1 MDRQGE
7 RVPHADVPHPA
18 RTDRGVDHRHPKRAA
33 RVMER
38 AAPNPG
44 RSGGPEDVR
53 CRLDRDAPRSQPA
66 AGRPRARPRRGL
78 LACRRA
84 RPLRGARVVFLHAIR
99 RALPARAHRDPR
111 GPARANLSGAAG
123 ARVEPPSVTVP
134 PIMRKGKYVLYVP
147 RSYDRA
153 KPTPLVISLHGAGLW
168 GAAQKET
175 SQWNRVA
182 DEHGFI
188 VVYPSGEGGGGP
200 RVWHE
205 GGGAEPS
212 RDVRFISELID
223 TLEAAYN
230 IDPRMIYANGLS
242 NGG

>member
-7 RVPHADVPHPA
+7 RVAHADVPHRA
-18 RTDRGVDHRHPKRAA
+18 RTDRRVDHRQPKRAA
-33 RVMER
+33 RLMER
-38 AAPNPG
+38 GAPNPG

-66 AGRPRARPRRGL
+66 AERSRARPRRGL

-99 RALPARAHRDPR
+99 RALRARAHCDPG
-111 GPARANLSGAAG
+111 GPPRANLGGAAG
-123 ARVEPPSVTVP
+123 ARVEPAPVTA
-134 PIMRKGKYVLYVP
+134 GKRAIGAVL
-147 RSYDRA
+147 A
-153 KPTPLVISLHGAGLW
+153 LVISLHGAGLW

-182 DEHGFI
+182 DAHGFI
-188 VVYPSGEGGGGP
+188 VVYPSGEAGAGP

-205 GGGAEPS
+205 GGEAAPS

-230 IDPRMIYANGLS
+230 IDPGMIYANGLS
-242 NGG
+242 NGGG